1 VIARTQLL
9 ELGLSAK
16 AIKHRVSTGRLHPLW
31 RGVYAVG
38 RPEVTDEGLLLAAV
52 LACGEGSAVSHDAAA
67 VHHGIRKPP
76 ATLHISTPNNR
87 TRPDITV
94 HRRPVFQVTTRNGIP
109 VTTVAQTIVDLA
121 PGLDRNG
128 IEALIGE
135 ADRLRLTNPPKLRK
149 ALEALPRQPGVAALK
164 YTLDRRTF
172 RLTQSELERWF
183 LPIAKK
189 AGLTLPLTQRRFGPY
204 RVDFYWP
211 HLELVVETDGLAY
224 HRTAAQQSADLVRA
238 NFHFAEGRT
247 PLRFSHEQ
255 VRYERDYVLAMLVKT
270 SKRLGGP

>member
-1 VIARTQLL
+1 M
-9 ELGLSAK
+9 
-16 AIKHRVSTGRLHPLW
+16 
-31 RGVYAVG
+31 
-38 RPEVTDEGLLLAAV
+38 
-52 LACGEGSAVSHDAAA
+52 
-67 VHHGIRKPP
+67 
-76 ATLHISTPNNR
+76 
-87 TRPDITV
+87 

-149 ALEALPRQPGVAALK
+149 ALEAFPRQPGVAALK
-164 YTLDRRTF
+164 HTLDRRTF

-189 AGLTLPLTQRRFGPY
+189 AGLILPLTQRRFGPY
-204 RVDFYWP
+204 KVDFYWP